1 MILRV
6 ISGGRRQGKTYA
18 MFKELEAEVNAL
30 RADNLN
36 LVNKL
41 EGEGY
46 RLERLRAENV
56 ALKESLTWAL
66 DELKMALSKITWYG
80 NNWESYGPVIKA
92 RALLNPQAAELV
104 VLASIDAAEAT
115 VGKVIRW
122 LGERGFIYGGLGD
135 ELEAEKL
142 IEDAKI
148 GIGLIRYEVA
158 AEPPKE
164 GS

>member
-1 MILRV
+1 M
-6 ISGGRRQGKTYA
+6 
-18 MFKELEAEVNAL
+18 EACTA
-30 RADNLN
+30 
-36 LVNKL
+36 
-41 EGEGY
+41 
-46 RLERLRAENV
+46 
-56 ALKESLTWAL
+56 
-66 DELKMALSKITWYG
+66 
-80 NNWESYGPVIKA
+80 A
-92 RALLNPQAAELV
+92 RALLSPQAAELV